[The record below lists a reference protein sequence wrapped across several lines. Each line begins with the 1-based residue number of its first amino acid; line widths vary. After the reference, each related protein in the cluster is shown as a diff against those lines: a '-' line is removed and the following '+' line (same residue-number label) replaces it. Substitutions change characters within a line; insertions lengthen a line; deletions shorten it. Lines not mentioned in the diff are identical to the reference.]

1 LSTGDPFALTAFF
14 NDHSMNLVLLSIDVN
29 KSAQISSMISPH
41 ATLRRGVEEIG
52 ENFVHSMVNFSLIL

>member
-1 LSTGDPFALTAFF
+1 MGDPFALTAFF

-29 KSAQISSMISPH
+29 NSAQISSMISSH

-52 ENFVHSMVNFSLIL
+52 GNFAHSMVNFSLIL